1 MTKRTLGTY
10 DQEADAA
17 YFLIAPRIRKG
28 QAVRQDVHEI
38 EGAGEIVLDFD
49 KKGRLLGVEV
59 LGARSLLK
67 PGTLARAKRI
77 G

>member
-1 MTKRTLGTY
+1 
-10 DQEADAA
+10 
-17 YFLIAPRIRKG
+17 
-28 QAVRQDVHEI
+28 VHEI

-49 KKGRLLGVEV
+49 KKRRLLGVEV

-67 PGTLARAKRI
+67 PGTLARAKPI

>member
-1 MTKRTLGTY
+1 VTKRMLGTY
-10 DQEADAA
+10 DRAADAA
-17 YFLIAPRIRKG
+17 YFTIAPRIRKG
-28 QAVRQDVHEI
+28 RAVRQDVHEI
-38 EGAGEIVLDFD
+38 EGVGEIVLDFD

-67 PGTLARAKRI
+67 PGTSARAKRI

>member
-1 MTKRTLGTY
+1 M
-10 DQEADAA
+10 
-17 YFLIAPRIRKG
+17 
-28 QAVRQDVHEI
+28 RQDVHEI
-38 EGAGEIVLDFD
+38 EGVGEIVLDFD

>member
-10 DQEADAA
+10 DHESDAA
-17 YFLIAPRIRKG
+17 YFTIAPRIRKG

-49 KKGRLLGVEV
+49 KKGRLLSIEV
-59 LGARSLLK
+59 VGARSLLK
-67 PGTLARAKRI
+67 PGTLARANCI

>member
-1 MTKRTLGTY
+1 VTKRTLGTY
-10 DQEADAA
+10 DHEADVA
-17 YFLIAPRIRKG
+17 YFTIAPRIRKG

-49 KKGRLLGVEV
+49 KKGRLLSIEV
-59 LGARSLLK
+59 VGARSLLK
-67 PGTLARAKRI
+67 PGTLARANCI

>member
-1 MTKRTLGTY
+1 MTKRTLDTY
-10 DQEADAA
+10 DHEADAA
-17 YFLIAPRIRKG
+17 YFTIAPRIRNG

-59 LGARSLLK
+59 LGAQSLLK